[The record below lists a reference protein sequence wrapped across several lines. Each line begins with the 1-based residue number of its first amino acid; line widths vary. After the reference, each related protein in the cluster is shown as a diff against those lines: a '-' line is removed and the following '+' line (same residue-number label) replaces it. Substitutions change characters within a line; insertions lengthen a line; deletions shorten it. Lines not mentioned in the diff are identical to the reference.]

1 MLTQSELKQILHY
14 CPETGIFI
22 RLNGGKKIGEKLHNG
37 YNRII
42 VLKKEYKAHRL
53 AWLYVYGEF
62 PKLHIDHINRI
73 RNDNRIVNLREAD
86 YFLNRLNRGVEKI
99 SAINK
104 SGTTGVSFNKKHNKW
119 RAYIYKDYAN
129 IYLGSFETK
138 EEAVQVRK
146 DAELK
151 FFKQN

>member
-14 CPETGIFI
+14 CPKDGIFT
-22 RLNGGKKIGEKLHNG
+22 RLKHNRKIGEKLHNG

-62 PKLHIDHINRI
+62 PKLNIDHINRI
-73 RNDNRIVNLREAD
+73 RNDNRIENLREAD
-86 YFLNRLNRGVEKI
+86 YFLNRFNRGIEKV
-99 SAINK
+99 SCNSK
-104 SGTTGVSFNKKHNKW
+104 SGIKGVCFNEKHNKW
-119 RAYIYKDYAN
+119 RAYIYKNYEN

-138 EEAVQVRK
+138 EEASKARK
-146 DAELK
+146 EAELK
-151 FFKQN
+151 FLL